1 MIDNLKILKDNPHL
15 LDFIK
20 QSKAVIE
27 FTNLPA
33 FNYTFRTNKVVES
46 QYDYYIIKDNK
57 LIADDEMIFTS
68 VGTYLKEDAY
78 KLSKTSKKIILYV
91 DISNPME
98 KDRYR
103 FVPIEEIEESY
114 NRCLRRER
122 IKKLQKQ
129 GRKKRIYDS
138 RKNKY

>member
-68 VGTYLKEDAY
+68 VGTYLKKDAY
-78 KLSKTSKKIILYV
+78 NLSKTSKKIIIYL
-91 DISNPME
+91 DICNPME
-98 KDRYR
+98 KDHYR
-103 FVPIEEIEESY
+103 IIPIEEIEESY
-114 NRCLRRER
+114 NGNLRRKR
-122 IKKLQKQ
+122 IKVLQKQ
-129 GRKKRIYDS
+129 GRKKRIYEN
-138 RKNKY
+138 RKN